1 MLWDFVGSPY
11 AFKKKRLYD
20 QQKCIQT
27 LFDSQDSLKTLSL
40 NFVVGIIP
48 ADGLRP
54 LGGKASAGT
63 VVTKFR
69 SYVISMG

>member
-1 MLWDFVGSPY
+1 MHL
-11 AFKKKRLYD
+11 KKKKKVIWSAKVYSN
-20 QQKCIQT
+20 T
-27 LFDSQDSLKTLSL
+27 VDSQDSLKTLSL
-40 NFVVGIIP
+40 NFVVGTIP

-54 LGGKASAGT
+54 LGAKASAGT